1 MRKGGRE
8 EGRVGDKGTLL
19 SHELLNPKREGC
31 ILVHFELNCC
41 IIIPHIWVFIPPPP
55 PALFPSLFSLS
66 PFFSPF
72 LPAFFLPFLSA
83 SFPPSLRATTRE
95 DMEAKLSSGL
105 IKGHAYSV
113 TGAATV
119 QVHGKDVRIVRIRNP
134 WGQREWTGDW
144 SDE

>member
-1 MRKGGRE
+1 M
-8 EGRVGDKGTLL
+8 
-19 SHELLNPKREGC
+19 N
-31 ILVHFELNCC
+31 FELNCC
-41 IIIPHIWVFIPPPP
+41 IIMGVYSPPSPRP
-55 PALFPSLFSLS
+55 LPSLFSLPPP
-66 PFFSPF
+66 PFLSTFFFPF
-72 LPAFFLPFLSA
+72 LPAFFSPFLSA
-83 SFPPSLRATTRE
+83 SFPLSLRATTRE

-119 QVHGKDVRIVRIRNP
+119 QVNGKDVRIVRIRNP

>member
-1 MRKGGRE
+1 M
-8 EGRVGDKGTLL
+8 
-19 SHELLNPKREGC
+19 SWILNQEREGC
-31 ILVHFELNCC
+31 ILVNFDTNELHN
-41 IIIPHIWVFIPPPP
+41 HGVFISHSPPPSS
-55 PALFPSLFSLS
+55 PSS
-66 PFFSPF
+66 PTPSSP
-72 LPAFFLPFLSA
+72 S
-83 SFPPSLRATTRE
+83 PPSLRATTRE

-105 IKGHAYSV
+105 VKGHAYSV

>member
-1 MRKGGRE
+1 MRKGEGRKGGR
-8 EGRVGDKGTLL
+8 TLL
-19 SHELLNPKREGC
+19 SHELLNPEREGW
-31 ILVHFELNCC
+31 ILMNFELNCC
-41 IIIPHIWVFIPPPP
+41 IIMVFIPLPPP
-55 PALFPSLFSLS
+55 PSSLS
-66 PFFSPF
+66 PPFF
-72 LPAFFLPFLSA
+72 LPAFFSPFLSA
-83 SFPPSLRATTRE
+83 SFPLSLRATTRE

-119 QVHGKDVRIVRIRNP
+119 QVNGKDVRIVRIRNP